1 MSQKKQG
8 DKLMHQEIKK
18 HKLFAYGSTWLK
30 ADFHLHTKADKEFKY
45 TGDENDFINNY
56 VAKLK
61 EQSINIGVI
70 TNHNKFSKNEF
81 VNLRKKAQKEEIL
94 LLPGVELSVNDGSNG
109 IHTLVV
115 FSTQWLENGNDYINQ
130 FLNVA
135 FEGKTPN
142 EYEQENSRSS
152 FNLIETIKKL
162 NGYHR
167 DYFLTFAHVEQNSGL
182 WKELEGGR
190 IQELGKNKYFKE
202 RTLAFQ
208 KVKTNDTRNKV
219 KDWLKN
225 WYPAEVE
232 GSDCKSIDDIG
243 SRNGETWLKIGDFSF
258 EAVKFALT
266 DYPNRVRANQPKKY
280 QHSYIKSIAFDGG
293 ILDGQQIN
301 FSPELNSLI
310 GIRGSGKSS
319 LLEAVR
325 YLLNI
330 PFGDKTTDQKY
341 KDSLVA
347 HTLGSGGK
355 ATIEAVDKHGQ
366 EYRLSRILNEQPEV
380 FINDELKL
388 GIAIRETIIHKP
400 IYFGQKDLSSTGEG
414 FEKDLVEKLMG
425 EKLTDIRQ
433 RIEQQKRIV
442 CEQCDKLTNLASIDE
457 KIKENTDK
465 QRDAEF
471 RLNIFKDNGI
481 EDKLQKQTNFNKDDR
496 KIQTILTDVN
506 LYENELSEVVN
517 QYEDELKNHLLYHS
531 KQNQEFFNTFFSLFQ
546 TELNSFE
553 FIKVELEK
561 IRLQLGKLKEKEA
574 EFGHVKKE
582 QSDQFAEIRRK
593 LEADLKQQGKQ
604 LNLEEFPKLQKTI
617 ETSKQLLDSLQ
628 KESLKSSVIKDGLV
642 KALSSLNSLWHQEF
656 KLIDTELKK
665 INENH
670 TALQISSEYKGDK
683 TEFLAFFKT
692 IFKGSRVR
700 ENSLQTIVNHH
711 TDFVSVFNDFDKV
724 KSQLTGSADTFEH
737 YFSDNLK
744 EMLSWQVPNKFIIKY
759 RDKELQHHSLGQR
772 ASALILFV
780 LSQKENDLVIIDQ
793 PEDDLDNQTI
803 YEDVIKL
810 VRTLKPQTQFIFAT
824 HNANFPVLGDSEQI
838 HACRY
843 ADDTM
848 KIESGSV
855 DSPVIQQEIVD
866 IMEGGEDAF
875 NKRKEIYQI
884 WKPQNS

>member
-1 MSQKKQG
+1 MSQEAKK
-8 DKLMHQEIKK
+8 DKI
-18 HKLFAYGSTWLK
+18 FANGSKWLK
-30 ADFHLHTKADKEFKY
+30 ADFHFHTKADKEFKY
-45 TGDENDFINNY
+45 TGEENNFIKKY

-61 EQSINIGVI
+61 EQNINIGVI
-70 TNHNKFSKNEF
+70 TNHNKFAKDEF
-81 VNLRKKAQKEEIL
+81 VNLRKKARQEEIL
-94 LLPGVELSVNDGSNG
+94 LLPGVELSVNDGANG

-115 FSTQWLENGNDYINQ
+115 FSNQWLENGNDYINQ
-130 FLNVA
+130 FLNVT
-135 FEGKTPN
+135 FEGKTPA
-142 EYEQENSRSS
+142 EYEQENGRSS
-152 FNLIETIKKL
+152 LNLIETIKKL

-167 DYFLTFAHVEQNSGL
+167 DYFLIFAHVEQNSGL
-182 WKELEGGR
+182 WKELDGGR
-190 IQELGKNKYFKE
+190 IQELSKNKYFKE
-202 RTLAFQ
+202 RALGFQ
-208 KVKTNDTRNKV
+208 KVRTHDERCKV
-219 KDWLKN
+219 KSWLKD

-232 GSDCKSIDDIG
+232 GSDCKSIDNIG
-243 SRNGETWLKIGDFSF
+243 SKGAGTWLKIGDFTF
-258 EAVKFALT
+258 EAVKFALA
-266 DYPNRVRANQPKKY
+266 DHPNRVRAKKPIQY

-319 LLEAVR
+319 ILEAIR

-330 PFGDKTTDQKY
+330 PFGDKTTDPKY
-341 KDSLVA
+341 KNSLVA

-355 ATIEAVDKHGQ
+355 ATIEAIDKHGQ

-380 FINDELKL
+380 FIGNELKP
-388 GIAIRETIIHKP
+388 GIAIRETIINKP

-425 EKLTDIRQ
+425 EKLHDIRAQ
-433 RIEQQKRIV
+433 IEQQKLIV
-442 CEQCDKLTNLASIDE
+442 SQQCDKLTNLASIDE

-465 QRDAEF
+465 QQDAEF
-471 RLNIFKDNGI
+471 RLKIFKDNGI
-481 EDKLQKQTNFNKDDR
+481 EDKLQKQTDFNKDDR
-496 KIQTILTDVN
+496 KILVILNDVIN
-506 LYENELSEVVN
+506 YENALTEVVN
-517 QYEDELKNHLLYHS
+517 QYEDELKNHLVYRS
-531 KQNQEFFNTFFSLFQ
+531 KQNEDFFKTFFALFQ

-553 FIKVELEK
+553 SIKAELEK
-561 IRLQLGKLKEKEA
+561 VRLQLDKLKEKQT
-574 EFGHVKKE
+574 EFSVIKKE
-582 QSDQFAEIRRK
+582 QADQFAEIRRR
-593 LEADLKQQGKQ
+593 LDANLKQQGKQ

-617 ETSKQLLDSLQ
+617 ETTKQLLDSL
-628 KESLKSSVIKDGLV
+628 KNESLKSSVIKDGLV
-642 KALSSLNSLWHQEF
+642 KALSKLNDLWHQEF

-665 INENH
+665 INAND

-683 TEFLAFFKT
+683 AAFLACFKT
-692 IFKGSRVR
+692 IFKGSRIR
-700 ENSLQTIVNHH
+700 ESHFQSIINSHA
-711 TDFVSVFNDFDKV
+711 DFTSVFNDFDTV
-724 KSQLTGSADTFEH
+724 KSLVSSSAETFEQ
-737 YFSDNLK
+737 YFFDNLK
-744 EMLSWQVPNKFIIKY
+744 ELLSWQVPNKFIIKY

-810 VRTLKPQTQFIFAT
+810 VRTLKPHTQFIFAT

-838 HACRY
+838 HTCKY
-843 ADDTM
+843 ADETM
-848 KIESGSV
+848 HIESGSI

>member
-1 MSQKKQG
+1 MSQETKKY
-8 DKLMHQEIKK
+8 
-18 HKLFAYGSTWLK
+18 KLFVNGSTWLK

-45 TGDENDFINNY
+45 TDDNNFIKNY

-61 EQSINIGVI
+61 EQDINIGVI
-70 TNHNKFSKNEF
+70 TNHNKFSKDEF
-81 VNLRKKAQKEEIL
+81 INLRKKSQKEEIL
-94 LLPGVELSVNDGSNG
+94 LLPGVELSVNDGANG
-109 IHTLVV
+109 IHTLIV
-115 FSTQWLENGNDYINQ
+115 FSNQWLENGKDYIGP
-130 FLNVA
+130 FISSM
-135 FEGKTPN
+135 FTGKAEN
-142 EYEQENSRSS
+142 EYQQENGRSDK
-152 FNLIETIKKL
+152 NILQVVEELEKV
-162 NGYHR
+162 NR
-167 DYFLTFAHVEQNSGL
+167 DYFLIFAHVEQCSGL
-182 WKELEGGR
+182 WKEMDGGKLSDFTEKR
-190 IQELGKNKYFKE
+190 YTTVRQ
-202 RTLAFQ
+202 RTLGFQ
-208 KVKTNDTRNKV
+208 KVRTHDKRSKV
-219 KDWLKN
+219 KSLLKN

-232 GSDCKSIDDIG
+232 GSDCKSIDNIG

-258 EAVKFALT
+258 EAVKFSLT
-266 DYPNRVRANQPKKY
+266 DYPNRVREKQPEKY
-280 QHSYIKSIAFDGG
+280 QHSYIKSISFDGG

-341 KDSLVA
+341 KDSLVVN
-347 HTLGSGGK
+347 TLGSGGK

-366 EYRLSRILNEQPEV
+366 EYRLSRILNEQSEV
-380 FINDELKL
+380 FINDELKP

-400 IYFGQKDLSSTGEG
+400 IYFGQKDLSITGEG

-425 EKLTDIRQ
+425 EKLSDIRQ
-433 RIEQQKRIV
+433 QIEQQKRIV
-442 CEQCDKLTNLASIDE
+442 CEQCDKLTNLASINE

-465 QRDAEF
+465 QQDAEF
-471 RLNIFKDNGI
+471 RLKIFKGNGI
-481 EDKLQKQTNFNKDDR
+481 EDKLQKQTDFNKDDR
-496 KIQTILTDVN
+496 KIQAILTGVN
-506 LYENELSEVVN
+506 LYENVLSEVVN

-531 KQNQEFFNTFFSLFQ
+531 KQNEEFFKIFFDLFQ

-553 FIKVELEK
+553 SIKMELGK
-561 IRLQLGKLKEKEA
+561 VRLQLGKLKEKEA
-574 EFGHVKKE
+574 EFSHIKKE

-642 KALSSLNSLWHQEF
+642 KALSFLNELWHQEF
-656 KLIDTELKK
+656 KLIDIELRK

-683 TEFLAFFKT
+683 TEFLVFFKT

-700 ENSLQTIVNHH
+700 ENNLQTMVNNH
-711 TDFVSVFNDFDKV
+711 TNFVAVFNNFDKV
-724 KSQLTGSADTFEH
+724 KSQLTGSADTFEQ
-737 YFSDNLK
+737 YFFANLK
-744 EMLSWQVPNKFIIKY
+744 ELLSWQVPNKFVIKY

-780 LSQKENDLVIIDQ
+780 LSQKENDLVFIDQ

-810 VRTLKPQTQFIFAT
+810 VKTLKPHTQFIFAT

-875 NKRKEIYQI
+875 NKRKEIYQL

>member
-1 MSQKKQG
+1 MSQETKKY
-8 DKLMHQEIKK
+8 
-18 HKLFAYGSTWLK
+18 KLFVNGSTWLK

-45 TGDENDFINNY
+45 TDDNNFIKNY

-61 EQSINIGVI
+61 EQDINIGVI
-70 TNHNKFSKNEF
+70 TNHNKFSKDEF
-81 VNLRKKAQKEEIL
+81 INLRKKSQKEEIL
-94 LLPGVELSVNDGSNG
+94 LLPGVELSVNDGANG
-109 IHTLVV
+109 IHTLIV
-115 FSTQWLENGNDYINQ
+115 FSNQWLENGKDYIGS
-130 FLNVA
+130 FISSM
-135 FEGKTPN
+135 FTGKAEN
-142 EYEQENSRSS
+142 EYQQENGRSDK
-152 FNLIETIKKL
+152 NILQVVEELEKV
-162 NGYHR
+162 NR
-167 DYFLTFAHVEQNSGL
+167 DYFLIFAHVEQCSGL
-182 WKELEGGR
+182 WKEMDGGKLSDFTEKR
-190 IQELGKNKYFKE
+190 YTTVRQ
-202 RTLAFQ
+202 RTLGFQ
-208 KVKTNDTRNKV
+208 KVRTHDKRSKV
-219 KDWLKN
+219 KSLLKN

-232 GSDCKSIDDIG
+232 GSDCKSIDNIG

-258 EAVKFALT
+258 EAVKFSLT
-266 DYPNRVRANQPKKY
+266 DYPNRVREKQPEKY
-280 QHSYIKSIAFDGG
+280 QHSYIKSISFDGG

-341 KDSLVA
+341 KDSLVVN
-347 HTLGSGGK
+347 TLGSGGK

-366 EYRLSRILNEQPEV
+366 EYRLSRILNEQSEV
-380 FINDELKL
+380 FINDELKP

-400 IYFGQKDLSSTGEG
+400 IYFGQKDLSITGEG

-425 EKLTDIRQ
+425 EKLSDIRQ
-433 RIEQQKRIV
+433 QIEQQKRIV
-442 CEQCDKLTNLASIDE
+442 CEQCDKLTNLASINE

-465 QRDAEF
+465 QQDAEF
-471 RLNIFKDNGI
+471 RLKIFKGNGI
-481 EDKLQKQTNFNKDDR
+481 EDKLQKQTDFNKDDR
-496 KIQTILTDVN
+496 KIQAILTGVN
-506 LYENELSEVVN
+506 LYENVLSEVVN

-531 KQNQEFFNTFFSLFQ
+531 KQNEEFFKIFFDLFQ

-553 FIKVELEK
+553 SIKMELGK
-561 IRLQLGKLKEKEA
+561 VRLQLGKLKEKEA
-574 EFGHVKKE
+574 EFSHIKKE

-642 KALSSLNSLWHQEF
+642 KALSFLNELWHQEF
-656 KLIDTELKK
+656 KLIDIELRK

-683 TEFLAFFKT
+683 TEFLVFFKT

-700 ENSLQTIVNHH
+700 ENNLQTMVNNH
-711 TDFVSVFNDFDKV
+711 TNFVAVFNNFDKV
-724 KSQLTGSADTFEH
+724 KSQLTGSADTFEQ
-737 YFSDNLK
+737 YFFANLK
-744 EMLSWQVPNKFIIKY
+744 ELLSWQVPNKFVIKY

-780 LSQKENDLVIIDQ
+780 LSQKENDLVFIDQ

-810 VRTLKPQTQFIFAT
+810 VKTLKPHTQFIFAT

-875 NKRKEIYQI
+875 NKRKEIYQL

>member
-1 MSQKKQG
+1 MLMS
-8 DKLMHQEIKK
+8 QEIKK
-18 HKLFAYGSTWLK
+18 YKIFASGSKWLK

-45 TGDENDFINNY
+45 TGEENDFIKNY
-56 VAKLK
+56 VARLK
-61 EQSINIGVI
+61 QQNINIGVI
-70 TNHNKFSKNEF
+70 TNHNKFAKDEF
-81 VNLRKKAQKEEIL
+81 VNLRKKARQEEIL

-109 IHTLVV
+109 IHTLIV
-115 FSTQWLENGNDYINQ
+115 FSNQWLENGNDYISP
-130 FLNVA
+130 FISSM
-135 FEGKTPN
+135 FPGKAEN
-142 EYEQENSRSS
+142 EYQLENGRSDK
-152 FNLIETIKKL
+152 NILQVVEELEKI
-162 NGYHR
+162 NR
-167 DYFLTFAHVEQNSGL
+167 DYFLVFAHVEQYSGL
-182 WKELEGGR
+182 WEEMKGGKLSDFTEKHYTIVR
-190 IQELGKNKYFKE
+190 Q
-202 RTLAFQ
+202 RTLGFQ
-208 KVKTNDTRNKV
+208 KVRTDANRKKV
-219 KDWLKN
+219 QDWLKN

-232 GSDCKSIDDIG
+232 GSDCKSIDCIG
-243 SRNGETWLKIGDFSF
+243 SKNGETWLKIGDFTF
-258 EAVKFALT
+258 EAVKFALA
-266 DYPNRVRANQPKKY
+266 DQQNRVKKQQPKKH
-280 QHSYIKSIAFDGG
+280 QHSYIKSITFDGG
-293 ILDGQQIN
+293 ILDGQQVN

-319 LLEAVR
+319 ILEAVR

-366 EYRLSRILNEQPEV
+366 VYHLSRILNEQPEV
-380 FINDELKL
+380 FVDDELKP
-388 GIAIRETIIHKP
+388 GITIRETIIHKP

-425 EKLTDIRQ
+425 EKLSDIRTL
-433 RIEQQKRIV
+433 IEQQKLIV
-442 CEQCDKLTNLASIDE
+442 NQLCDKLTNLASIDDR
-457 KIKENTDK
+457 IKENRDK
-465 QRDAEF
+465 QQDAEF
-471 RLNIFKDNGI
+471 RLKIFKDNGI
-481 EDKLQKQTNFNKDDR
+481 EDKLQKQTDFNKDDR
-496 KIQTILTDVN
+496 KIQAILNDIIN
-506 LYENELSEVVN
+506 YENALSDVTN
-517 QYEDELKNHLLYHS
+517 QYEDELKNHLIYRS
-531 KQNQEFFNTFFSLFQ
+531 KQNKDFFETFFALFQ
-546 TELNSFE
+546 TELNSFDS
-553 FIKVELEK
+553 IKAELEK
-561 IRLQLGKLKEKEA
+561 VRLQLDKLKEKQTK
-574 EFGHVKKE
+574 FSGIKKE

-593 LEADLKQQGKQ
+593 LDADLKQQGKQ

-617 ETSKQLLDSLQ
+617 ETTKHLLDSLQ

-642 KALSSLNSLWHQEF
+642 KALSRLNDLWHQEF

-670 TALQISSEYKGDK
+670 TALQINSEYKGNK
-683 TEFLAFFKT
+683 TAFLTFFKT

-700 ENSLQTIVNHH
+700 ESHFQNIINSHA
-711 TDFVSVFNDFDKV
+711 DFTSVFSNFDTV
-724 KSQLTGSADTFEH
+724 KSLVSSSAETFEQ
-737 YFSDNLK
+737 YFFNNLK
-744 EMLSWQVPNKFIIKY
+744 ELLSWQVPNEFIIKY

-843 ADDTM
+843 ADETM
-848 KIESGSV
+848 HIESGSI

>member
-1 MSQKKQG
+1 MSQETKKY
-8 DKLMHQEIKK
+8 
-18 HKLFAYGSTWLK
+18 KLFVNGSTWLK

-45 TGDENDFINNY
+45 TDDNNFIKNY

-61 EQSINIGVI
+61 EQDINIGVI
-70 TNHNKFSKNEF
+70 TNHNKFSKDEF
-81 VNLRKKAQKEEIL
+81 INLRKKSQKEEIL
-94 LLPGVELSVNDGSNG
+94 LLPGVELSVNDGANG
-109 IHTLVV
+109 IHTLIV
-115 FSTQWLENGNDYINQ
+115 FSNQWLENGKDYIGP
-130 FLNVA
+130 FISSM
-135 FEGKTPN
+135 FTGKAEN
-142 EYEQENSRSS
+142 EYQQENGRSDK
-152 FNLIETIKKL
+152 NILQVVEELEKV
-162 NGYHR
+162 NR
-167 DYFLTFAHVEQNSGL
+167 DYFLIFAHVEQCSGL
-182 WKELEGGR
+182 WKEMDGGKLSDFTEKR
-190 IQELGKNKYFKE
+190 YTTVRQ
-202 RTLAFQ
+202 RTLGFQ
-208 KVKTNDTRNKV
+208 KVRTHDKRSKV
-219 KDWLKN
+219 KSLLKN

-232 GSDCKSIDDIG
+232 GSDCKSIDNIG

-258 EAVKFALT
+258 EAVKFSLT
-266 DYPNRVRANQPKKY
+266 DYPNRVREKQPEKY
-280 QHSYIKSIAFDGG
+280 QHSYIKSISFDGG

-341 KDSLVA
+341 KDSLVVN
-347 HTLGSGGK
+347 TLGSGGK

-366 EYRLSRILNEQPEV
+366 EYRLSRILNEQSEV
-380 FINDELKL
+380 FINDELKP

-400 IYFGQKDLSSTGEG
+400 IYFGQKDLSITGEG

-425 EKLTDIRQ
+425 EKLSDIRQ
-433 RIEQQKRIV
+433 QIEQQKRIV
-442 CEQCDKLTNLASIDE
+442 CEQCDKLTNLASINE
-457 KIKENTDK
+457 KIKEYTDK
-465 QRDAEF
+465 QQDAEF
-471 RLNIFKDNGI
+471 RLKIFKGNGI
-481 EDKLQKQTNFNKDDR
+481 EDKLQKQTDFNKDDR
-496 KIQTILTDVN
+496 KIQAILTGVN
-506 LYENELSEVVN
+506 LYENVLSEVVN

-531 KQNQEFFNTFFSLFQ
+531 KQNEEFFKIFFDLFQ

-553 FIKVELEK
+553 SIKMELGK
-561 IRLQLGKLKEKEA
+561 VRLQLGKLKEKEA
-574 EFGHVKKE
+574 EFSHIKKE

-642 KALSSLNSLWHQEF
+642 KALSFLNELWHQEF
-656 KLIDTELKK
+656 KLIDIELRK

-683 TEFLAFFKT
+683 TEFLVFFKT

-700 ENSLQTIVNHH
+700 ENNLQTMVNNH
-711 TDFVSVFNDFDKV
+711 TNFVAVFNNFDKV
-724 KSQLTGSADTFEH
+724 KSQLTGSADTFEQ
-737 YFSDNLK
+737 YFFANLK
-744 EMLSWQVPNKFIIKY
+744 ELLSWQVPNKFVIKY

-780 LSQKENDLVIIDQ
+780 LSQKENDLVFIDQ

-810 VRTLKPQTQFIFAT
+810 VKTLKPHTQFIFAT

-875 NKRKEIYQI
+875 NKRKEIYQL

>member
-1 MSQKKQG
+1 MSQETKKY
-8 DKLMHQEIKK
+8 
-18 HKLFAYGSTWLK
+18 KLFVNGSTWLK

-45 TGDENDFINNY
+45 TDDNNFIKNY

-61 EQSINIGVI
+61 EQDINIGVI
-70 TNHNKFSKNEF
+70 TNHNKFSKDEF
-81 VNLRKKAQKEEIL
+81 INLRKKSQKEEIL
-94 LLPGVELSVNDGSNG
+94 LLPGVELSVNDGANG
-109 IHTLVV
+109 IHTLIV
-115 FSTQWLENGNDYINQ
+115 FSNQWLENGKDYIGS
-130 FLNVA
+130 FISSM
-135 FEGKTPN
+135 FTGKAEN
-142 EYEQENSRSS
+142 EYQQENGRSDK
-152 FNLIETIKKL
+152 NILQVVEELEKV
-162 NGYHR
+162 NR
-167 DYFLTFAHVEQNSGL
+167 DYFLIFAHVEQCSGL
-182 WKELEGGR
+182 WKEMDGGKLSDFTEKR
-190 IQELGKNKYFKE
+190 YTIVRQ
-202 RTLAFQ
+202 RTLGFQ
-208 KVKTNDTRNKV
+208 KVRTHDKRSKV
-219 KDWLKN
+219 KSLLKN

-232 GSDCKSIDDIG
+232 GSDCKSIDNIG

-258 EAVKFALT
+258 EAVKFSLT
-266 DYPNRVRANQPKKY
+266 DYPNRVREKQPEKY
-280 QHSYIKSIAFDGG
+280 QHSYIKSISFDGG

-341 KDSLVA
+341 KDSLVVN
-347 HTLGSGGK
+347 TLGSGGK

-366 EYRLSRILNEQPEV
+366 EYRLSRILNEQSEV
-380 FINDELKL
+380 FINDELKP

-400 IYFGQKDLSSTGEG
+400 IYFGQKDLSITGEG

-425 EKLTDIRQ
+425 EKLSDIRQ
-433 RIEQQKRIV
+433 QIEQQKRIV
-442 CEQCDKLTNLASIDE
+442 CEQCDKLTNLASINE

-465 QRDAEF
+465 QQDAEF
-471 RLNIFKDNGI
+471 RLKIFKGNGI
-481 EDKLQKQTNFNKDDR
+481 EDKLQKQTDFNKDDR
-496 KIQTILTDVN
+496 KIQAILTGVN
-506 LYENELSEVVN
+506 LYENVLSEVVN

-531 KQNQEFFNTFFSLFQ
+531 KQNEEFFKIFFDLFQ

-553 FIKVELEK
+553 SIKMELGK
-561 IRLQLGKLKEKEA
+561 VRLQLGKLKEKEA
-574 EFGHVKKE
+574 EFSHIKKE

-642 KALSSLNSLWHQEF
+642 KALSFLNELWHQEF
-656 KLIDTELKK
+656 KLIDIELRK

-683 TEFLAFFKT
+683 TEFLVFFKT

-700 ENSLQTIVNHH
+700 ENNLQTMVNNH
-711 TDFVSVFNDFDKV
+711 TNFVAVFNNFDKV
-724 KSQLTGSADTFEH
+724 KSQLTGSADTFEQ
-737 YFSDNLK
+737 YFFANLK
-744 EMLSWQVPNKFIIKY
+744 ELLSWQVPNKFVIKY

-780 LSQKENDLVIIDQ
+780 LSQKENDLVFIDQ

-810 VRTLKPQTQFIFAT
+810 VKTLKPHTQFIFAT

-875 NKRKEIYQI
+875 NKRKEIYQL

>member
-1 MSQKKQG
+1 MSQETKKY
-8 DKLMHQEIKK
+8 
-18 HKLFAYGSTWLK
+18 KLFVNGSTWLK

-45 TGDENDFINNY
+45 TDDNNFIKNY

-61 EQSINIGVI
+61 EQDINIGVI
-70 TNHNKFSKNEF
+70 TNHNKFSKDEF
-81 VNLRKKAQKEEIL
+81 INLRKKSQKEEIL
-94 LLPGVELSVNDGSNG
+94 LLPGVELSVNDGANG
-109 IHTLVV
+109 IHTLIV
-115 FSTQWLENGNDYINQ
+115 FSNQWLENGKDYIGS
-130 FLNVA
+130 FISSM
-135 FEGKTPN
+135 FTGKAEN
-142 EYEQENSRSS
+142 EYQQENGRSDK
-152 FNLIETIKKL
+152 NILQVVEELEKV
-162 NGYHR
+162 NR
-167 DYFLTFAHVEQNSGL
+167 DYFLIFAHVEQCSGL
-182 WKELEGGR
+182 WKEMDGGKLSDFTEKR
-190 IQELGKNKYFKE
+190 YTTVRQ
-202 RTLAFQ
+202 RTLGFQ
-208 KVKTNDTRNKV
+208 KVRTHDKRSKV
-219 KDWLKN
+219 KSLLKN

-232 GSDCKSIDDIG
+232 GSDCKSIDNIG

-258 EAVKFALT
+258 EAVKFSLT
-266 DYPNRVRANQPKKY
+266 DYPNRVREKQPEKY
-280 QHSYIKSIAFDGG
+280 QHSYIKSISFDGG

-341 KDSLVA
+341 KDSLVVN
-347 HTLGSGGK
+347 TLGSGGK

-366 EYRLSRILNEQPEV
+366 EYRLSRILNEQSEV
-380 FINDELKL
+380 FINDELKP

-400 IYFGQKDLSSTGEG
+400 IYFGQKDLSITGEG

-425 EKLTDIRQ
+425 EKLSDIRQ
-433 RIEQQKRIV
+433 QIEQQKRIV
-442 CEQCDKLTNLASIDE
+442 CEQCDKLTNLASINE

-465 QRDAEF
+465 QQDAEF
-471 RLNIFKDNGI
+471 RLKIFKGNGI
-481 EDKLQKQTNFNKDDR
+481 EDKLQKQTDFNKDDR
-496 KIQTILTDVN
+496 KIQAILTGVN
-506 LYENELSEVVN
+506 LYENVLSEVVN

-531 KQNQEFFNTFFSLFQ
+531 KQNEEFFKIFFDLFQ

-553 FIKVELEK
+553 SIKMELGK
-561 IRLQLGKLKEKEA
+561 VRLQLGKLKEKAA
-574 EFGHVKKE
+574 EFSHIKKE

-642 KALSSLNSLWHQEF
+642 KALSFLNELWHQEF
-656 KLIDTELKK
+656 KLIDIELRK

-683 TEFLAFFKT
+683 TEFLVFFKT

-700 ENSLQTIVNHH
+700 ENNLQTMVNNH
-711 TDFVSVFNDFDKV
+711 TNFVAVFNNFDKV
-724 KSQLTGSADTFEH
+724 KSQLTGSADTFEQ
-737 YFSDNLK
+737 YFFANLK
-744 EMLSWQVPNKFIIKY
+744 ELLSWQVPNKFVIKY

-780 LSQKENDLVIIDQ
+780 LSQKENDLVFIDQ

-810 VRTLKPQTQFIFAT
+810 VKTLKPHTQFIFAT

-875 NKRKEIYQI
+875 NKRKEIYQL

>member
-1 MSQKKQG
+1 MSQEAKKY
-8 DKLMHQEIKK
+8 KI
-18 HKLFAYGSTWLK
+18 FANGSKWLK

-45 TGDENDFINNY
+45 TGKENDFIKSY
-56 VAKLK
+56 IAKLK
-61 EQSINIGVI
+61 EKNINIGII
-70 TNHNKFSKNEF
+70 TNHNKFAKDEF
-81 VNLRKKAQKEEIL
+81 VNLRKKAKQEEIL

-109 IHTLVV
+109 IHTLVI
-115 FSTQWLENGNDYINQ
+115 FSNQWLENGNDYINQ
-130 FLNVA
+130 FLNVT
-135 FEGKTPN
+135 FEGKTPT
-142 EYEQENSRSS
+142 EYEQENGRSS
-152 FNLIETIKKL
+152 LNLIETIKKL

-167 DYFLTFAHVEQNSGL
+167 DYFLIFAHVEQNSGL
-182 WKELEGGR
+182 WKELDGGR
-190 IQELGKNKYFKE
+190 IQELSKNEYFKE
-202 RTLAFQ
+202 RTLGFQ
-208 KVKTNDTRNKV
+208 KVRTDENRRKV
-219 KDWLKN
+219 QNWLKG

-232 GSDCKSIDDIG
+232 GSDSKSIDEIG
-243 SRNGETWLKIGDFSF
+243 NKSGETFLKIGDFTF
-258 EAVKFALT
+258 EAVKFALA
-266 DYPNRVRANQPKKY
+266 DHQNRVRAKKPKQY
-280 QHSYIKSIAFDGG
+280 QHSHIKSIAFDGG

-301 FSPELNSLI
+301 FSAELNSLI

-319 LLEAVR
+319 ILEAIR

-330 PFGDKTTDQKY
+330 PFGHKTTDQHY
-341 KDSLVA
+341 KNSLVA

-355 ATIEAVDKHGQ
+355 ATIVAVDKHGK

-380 FINDELKL
+380 FIGDELKP
-388 GIAIRETIIHKP
+388 GIAIRETIIYKP

-425 EKLTDIRQ
+425 EKLGDIRTQ
-433 RIEQQKRIV
+433 IEQQKLIV
-442 CEQCDKLTNLASIDE
+442 CQQCDKLTNLASIDE

-465 QRDAEF
+465 QQDAEF
-471 RLNIFKDNGI
+471 RLNVFKDNGI
-481 EDKLQKQTNFNKDDR
+481 EDKLQKQTDFNKDDR
-496 KIQTILTDVN
+496 KIHAILGDIN
-506 LYENELSEVVN
+506 LYENALTEAVN
-517 QYEDELKNHLLYHS
+517 QYEDELKNHLVYRS
-531 KQNQEFFNTFFSLFQ
+531 KQNEDFFKTFFALFQ

-553 FIKVELEK
+553 SIKKELEK
-561 IRLQLGKLKEKEA
+561 IRLKLDDLKQKQS
-574 EFGHVKKE
+574 EFSAIKKE

-593 LEADLKQQGKQ
+593 LDADLKQQGKQ

-617 ETSKQLLDSLQ
+617 ETTKQLLDSLQ

-642 KALSSLNSLWHQEF
+642 KALSKLNDLWHQEF
-656 KLIDTELKK
+656 KLVDTELKK

-683 TEFLAFFKT
+683 TTFLAFFKT
-692 IFKGSRVR
+692 IFKGSRIR
-700 ENSLQTIVNHH
+700 ESNFQNIVTHYA
-711 TDFVSVFNDFDKV
+711 DFTSVFNNFDTV
-724 KSQLTGSADTFEH
+724 KSQASGSAETFEH
-737 YFSDNLK
+737 YFFDNLK
-744 EMLSWQVPNKFIIKY
+744 ELLSWQVPNKFIIKY

-780 LSQKENDLVIIDQ
+780 LSQKDNDLVIIDQ

-838 HACRY
+838 HACKY
-843 ADDTM
+843 ADKT
-848 KIESGSV
+848 IQISSGSI